1 MLRVDALKA
10 YLVSFGGVV
19 FPVSTNPP
27 QPTPTAQM
35 RRLLAPETV
44 LPTTPPLPTPAPILA
59 PLPDG
64 TMPLTPPPMPT
75 PILPNANTLLEQ
87 FNLPSP
93 AQLPELLKRMGE
105 TTDLKDSEKL
115 AMQQKI
121 VMADFEKSLA
131 ALIAKQRNPNVP
143 NMTLSDAVQIALKQN
158 PDILNAIQHVRLTQ
172 GQLVTVAA
180 QAMPQLQI
188 SSVYN
193 Q

>member
-1 MLRVDALKA
+1 
-10 YLVSFGGVV
+10 
-19 FPVSTNPP
+19 
-27 QPTPTAQM
+27 M

-158 PDILNAIQHVRLTQ
+158 PDILNCHPAGSLDPRPARHGGRT
-172 GQLVTVAA
+172 GDASTANQLGVQSAA
-180 QAMPQLQI
+180 GG
-188 SSVYN
+188 SRN
-193 Q
+193 